1 MTHLTQIIVI
11 MLFAG
16 LFGGIVNFLMLE
28 NKNDGVK
35 LLKNRAFYKSLFLGI
50 AASFLV
56 PLFLN
61 TISSNIIESSEKD
74 IYQLLVFA
82 GFCLIAAISSKTFIN
97 SISESMIKE
106 LSNSVNNMEE
116 QVGPIIESATERDA
130 NEDGEAQNNSADTPL
145 RKSEISDDDMH
156 SMEQKVLGSVANGK
170 FTYRTTAGIAK
181 DTGISKPQTDHVV
194 KQLINKGHLS
204 QNGSNPNTNIYITK
218 KGKMNLK

>member
-1 MTHLTQIIVI
+1 MAHLTQIIVI

-28 NKNDGVK
+28 NKNDDVK

-97 SISESMIKE
+97 SISKSMIKE

-116 QVGPIIESATERDA
+116 RVGPIIESETERDV
-130 NEDGEAQNNSADTPL
+130 NEDDEAQNKLADTPL
-145 RKSEISDDDMH
+145 RKAEISDDDMH
-156 SMEQKVLGSVANGK
+156 SMEQQVLGSVANGK
-170 FTYRTTAGIAK
+170 FTYRTTAGISK
-181 DTGISKPQTDHVV
+181 DTGISKPQVDHVV
-194 KQLINKGHLS
+194 KQLIKKGHLS